1 MVGIPH
7 EWHAKPRDAN
17 SCDVAVDPAE
27 HVTETAEKLSA
38 GHHPEVR
45 WAPYVV
51 IAALVG
57 LEFAYIAAG
66 MSQSSMLVRG
76 Q

>member
-1 MVGIPH
+1 
-7 EWHAKPRDAN
+7 
-17 SCDVAVDPAE
+17 
-27 HVTETAEKLSA
+27 
-38 GHHPEVR
+38 VR
-45 WAPYVV
+45 WAPYLI